1 MDKQVTT
8 SGVKKFL
15 PLVLLGV
22 GLLIL
27 VLVFVLIKNKKT
39 AVVVDDNAPLVEVA
53 FADRPVAMLTPTEDG
68 HYINLKIDKITLPKA
83 VSLDYELL
91 YGLPDGRTQGVPG
104 TVDLEGKTSFER
116 KLLLGS
122 ESNGKFR
129 YDEGVVDGS
138 LTIRLRDSKGKLLA
152 KFSTKWHLQST
163 DTELASIDE
172 NFTYVLEKKPKGMY
186 FVTME
191 TFGLMDKSITSVES
205 GPYGVFSSS
214 ELPVGEAS
222 GWQVTSGNIFFK

>member
-1 MDKQVTT
+1 MSDK
-8 SGVKKFL
+8 VKKFL
-15 PLVLLGV
+15 PLILLAV

-39 AVVVDDNAPLVEVA
+39 AVVADDNAPLTEVA

-163 DTELASIDE
+163 DTELTSIDE
-172 NFTYVLEKKPKGMY
+172 NFTYVLEKKPKGIY

-191 TFGLMDKSITSVES
+191 TFGLMDESITSVES

-214 ELPVGEAS
+214 ELPAGEAS
-222 GWQVTSGNIFFK
+222 GWQVTSGNIFYK

>member
-1 MDKQVTT
+1 MDKA
-8 SGVKKFL
+8 KKFL
-15 PLVLLGV
+15 PLILLGV

-27 VLVFVLIKNKKT
+27 VMVFVLIKNKKS
-39 AVVVDDNAPLVEVA
+39 AVVVDDNAPLAEVA

-68 HYINLKIDKITLPKA
+68 RYINLKIDKITLPKA

-91 YGLPDGRTQGVPG
+91 YELPDGRTQGVPG
-104 TVDLEGKTSFER
+104 TVDLDGKTSFER

-129 YDEGVVDGS
+129 YDEGVETGS
-138 LTIRLRDSKGKLLA
+138 LTVRLRDLKGKLLA

-163 DTELASIDE
+163 DTELTSVDE
-172 NFTYVLEKKPKGMY
+172 NFKYVLEKKPKGMY
-186 FVTME
+186 FITME
-191 TFGLMDKSITSVES
+191 TFGLMDKTITSVES

-214 ELPVGEAS
+214 ELPAGEAS
-222 GWQVTSGNIFFK
+222 GWQVTSGNIFYK

>member
-1 MDKQVTT
+1 MSDK
-8 SGVKKFL
+8 VKKFL
-15 PLVLLGV
+15 PLIILAV

-39 AVVVDDNAPLVEVA
+39 AVVADDNAPLTEVA

-163 DTELASIDE
+163 DTELTSIDE
-172 NFTYVLEKKPKGMY
+172 NFTYVLEKKPKGIY

-191 TFGLMDKSITSVES
+191 TFGLMDESITSVES

-214 ELPVGEAS
+214 ELPAGEAS
-222 GWQVTSGNIFFK
+222 GWQVTSGNIFYK